1 MPKLTITQAH
11 SLPLDQ
17 VKTRLEAL
25 SNRLSEKYGITA
37 KWVAPDRAQV
47 SRTGVTGSISI
58 GQNQVTVALDLNF
71 MLTPLKDKVQNRVQ
85 RELREALAANPSS

>member
-17 VKTRLEAL
+17 VKARLEAL

-37 KWVAPDRAQV
+37 KWVTPDRAQV
-47 SRTGVTGSISI
+47 SRTGVSGSISI
-58 GQNQVTVALDLNF
+58 AQNLVTVALDLSF
-71 MLTPLKDKVQNRVQ
+71 VLTPLKDRVQNRVQ
-85 RELREALAANPSS
+85 RELREALAATPTG